1 MLTTK
6 AATRSL
12 FKSYLN
18 HPYPF
23 SPVKRML
30 SSNAVKNL
38 ASHSSELKA
47 LDEKSKWNFGFQIVP
62 NQEARIVE
70 RFGKYFKTLEP
81 GLHFLIPVVDQVK
94 YVHSLKEQM
103 LPVDPQVAWTKDN
116 IQVSI
121 NGNVFVKVQ
130 DPYKASYNVEQPYSM
145 IFQMAYALMRREAGL
160 LDFDDLLNNRNDIN
174 AKITN
179 EIKPRT
185 IEWGINLLGYEIQN
199 IKPQAEVLDDLT
211 RQSTA
216 ERKRR
221 EAVNES
227 EGKRQVQINAAE
239 GAKRAA
245 ELESEGRKIATIN
258 NAQGEAEAKLLIAKA
273 QAESIRMVGEELAN
287 NPEAAK
293 FEIAQKMVFAWGEL
307 AKNSPT
313 MILSKNPNDVSN
325 LVTEAFAA
333 YDHVSR
339 NNKLKM

>member
-1 MLTTK
+1 MLSTAKSATK
-6 AATRSL
+6 S
-12 FKSYLN
+12 FKSHIN
-18 HPYPF
+18 NTNTF
-23 SPVKRML
+23 KRML
-30 SSNAVKNL
+30 SSKSIINVSNN
-38 ASHSSELKA
+38 SSLLKA
-47 LDEKSKWNFGFQIVP
+47 LDEQSKWNFGFQVVA

-70 RFGKYFKTLEP
+70 RFGKYSKTLVP
-81 GLHFLIPVVDQVK
+81 GLHFLIPIVDRVK

-103 LPVDPQVAWTKDN
+103 LLVDPQVAWTKDN

-121 NGNVFVKVQ
+121 SGNVFVQVQ
-130 DPYKASYNVEQPYSM
+130 DAYKASYNVEQPYSM
-145 IFQMAYALMRREAGL
+145 IFQMAYSLMRREAGL

-174 AKITN
+174 TKITN

-199 IKPQAEVLDDLT
+199 ITPQAEVLEDLT

-227 EGKRQVQINAAE
+227 EGKRQVQINEAE

-245 ELESEGRKIATIN
+245 ELQSEGRKIAAIN
-258 NAQGEAEAKLLIAKA
+258 VAQGEAEAKLLMAAA
-273 QAESIRMVGEELAN
+273 QAKSISMVGEELAN

-333 YDHVSR
+333 YDHISR
-339 NNKLKM
+339 KNKPKI